1 MHIPS
6 LLKERVGKEGNR
18 EGREGKREGSE
29 RGKGME
35 GKEGQG
41 REGKGEEKDV
51 KQYVFY
57 RVMAITGIQSVV

>member
-1 MHIPS
+1 
-6 LLKERVGKEGNR
+6 
-18 EGREGKREGSE
+18 
-29 RGKGME
+29 ME